1 MAVTLTTP
9 LRNRLADQLQAAF
22 GGGVLEIRSG
32 ARPAA
37 AGDAPAGT
45 LLASINLPAQAFA
58 AGAGGQVAK
67 AGVWQDL
74 AADAAGVATWA
85 RFRKA
90 GDAGTTNAV
99 DERLDVSVGMAG
111 SGADLILDNTNVAP
125 GQAVTINTFTF
136 TMPAQ

>member
-9 LRNRLADQLQAAF
+9 LRNRLVDQLQAAF
-22 GGGVLEIRSG
+22 GGTVLEIRSG
-32 ARPAA
+32 ARPAS
-37 AGDAPAGT
+37 AGDAPSGT
-45 LLASINLPAQAFA
+45 LLALINLPAQAFA
-58 AGAGGQVAK
+58 AGANGQVAK

-85 RFRKA
+85 RFRRA

-111 SGADLILDNTNVAP
+111 SGADLILDNNNLAQ
-125 GQAVTINTFTF
+125 GQAITINTFTF